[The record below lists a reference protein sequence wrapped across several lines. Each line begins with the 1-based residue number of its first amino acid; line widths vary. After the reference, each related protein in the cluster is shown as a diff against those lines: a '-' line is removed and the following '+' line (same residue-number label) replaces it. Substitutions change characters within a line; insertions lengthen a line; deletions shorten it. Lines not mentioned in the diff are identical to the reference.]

1 MNIKKNKNSR
11 FPYNYKLHQI
21 ICYIIIF
28 IIIYYNVI
36 KYKNILYRQ
45 INLNKN

>member
-1 MNIKKNKNSR
+1 MNIKKIKIVDS
-11 FPYNYKLHQI
+11 L
-21 ICYIIIF
+21 IIISYTKLYV
-28 IIIYYNVI
+28 ILLYYNYNVI

>member
-11 FPYNYKLHQI
+11 FL
-21 ICYIIIF
+21 IIISYTKLYV
-28 IIIYYNVI
+28 ILLYYNVI